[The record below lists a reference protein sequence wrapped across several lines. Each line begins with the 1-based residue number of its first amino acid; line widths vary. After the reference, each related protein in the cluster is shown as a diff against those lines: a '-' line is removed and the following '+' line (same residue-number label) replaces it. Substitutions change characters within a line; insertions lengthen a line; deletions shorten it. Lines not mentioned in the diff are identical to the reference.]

1 MALRDAGLEIEDG
14 PEGCM
19 DCEASKG
26 GGQSIVW
33 RCVCVGI
40 GQWRSMLARDR
51 DYEAMV
57 QYGGRHG

>member
-1 MALRDAGLEIEDG
+1 MEIEDG

-19 DCEASKG
+19 DSEASKG

-33 RCVCVGI
+33 RCVSAGI
-40 GQWRSMLARDR
+40 EQGRSMLARDR